1 MQNFEV
7 LKSII
12 TKGDCRTLAEFF
24 VKNEMCPQQ
33 KRFCEDDYYNSSEE
47 TCVKCWL
54 YFLTDNTL
62 KQKATQK
69 ETKQISA
76 SDRANQSTVV
86 KLLQNAFS
94 QGLMEH
100 DKADS
105 ITIWLDDIIKRNYER
120 E

>member
-12 TKGDCRTLAEFF
+12 TKADCRTLAEFF
-24 VKNEMCPQQ
+24 VKNGMCPQ
-33 KRFCEDDYYNSSEE
+33 REEFCEDEYSNIDEA
-47 TCVKCWL
+47 CVKCWL

-62 KQKATQK
+62 KQEETQK
-69 ETKQISA
+69 KAKQISA

>member
-1 MQNFEV
+1 MQNLEV

-12 TKGDCRTLAEFF
+12 TKADCRTLAEFF

-33 KRFCEDDYYNSSEE
+33 RRFCEDDYYNSSEE
-47 TCVKCWL
+47 TCIKCWL
-54 YFLTDNTL
+54 YFLTNSTL
-62 KQKATQK
+62 KTQK
-69 ETKQISA
+69 EAKQISA
-76 SDRANQSTVV
+76 SDRANQSTLV

-105 ITIWLDDIIKRNYER
+105 ITIWLDDLIRKGASVSA
-120 E
+120 